1 MPDPNYS
8 LEDFLTDTDFIRW
21 VKSPDDESN
30 AFWNA
35 YISRNSHQ
43 SETIRR
49 ARRIILQFEVK
60 DIKISPSKY
69 LELWENITHAT
80 AHNQINLQRDRIS
93 SPLRSKWHFKV
104 AASVILIVS
113 LCLFLYTRYQQNMPL
128 TLSTGYGESR
138 TLFLPDSTKVTL
150 NANSSITY
158 IEKDFYTKS
167 RKVVLE
173 GQAFFDVM
181 HTLDNQNFRV
191 HTSELYVEVLGTRFD
206 VNSRRGTT
214 KVMLE
219 EGKVRVDV
227 ERNNK
232 PANTVVMKP
241 GDLAQVSQESK
252 DIDLRNV
259 NSSTYLAWRNNT
271 LVFNG
276 TPLSEI
282 AQVLEDNYGYTVT
295 FGDVSLVDRKFSG
308 SSPSDDVPELL
319 NTLSRIFN
327 IRITQ
332 KGKEIIFN
340 KL

>member
-1 MPDPNYS
+1 
-8 LEDFLTDTDFIRW
+8 
-21 VKSPDDESN
+21 
-30 AFWNA
+30 
-35 YISRNSHQ
+35 
-43 SETIRR
+43 
-49 ARRIILQFEVK
+49 
-60 DIKISPSKY
+60 
-69 LELWENITHAT
+69 
-80 AHNQINLQRDRIS
+80 
-93 SPLRSKWHFKV
+93 
-104 AASVILIVS
+104 
-113 LCLFLYTRYQQNMPL
+113 
-128 TLSTGYGESR
+128 
-138 TLFLPDSTKVTL
+138 
-150 NANSSITY
+150 
-158 IEKDFYTKS
+158 
-167 RKVVLE
+167 
-173 GQAFFDVM
+173 
-181 HTLDNQNFRV
+181 
-191 HTSELYVEVLGTRFD
+191 
-206 VNSRRGTT
+206 
-214 KVMLE
+214 MLE